1 MDDIFETLSKN
12 HTKPDIGS
20 FDGHFDP
27 IIPFDQLQTPEIPSA
42 LLPPVL
48 GDFVQNVS
56 EVLLVPMAM
65 PVLTVLGIVSA
76 ALAKKFIVS
85 PLPDWKEPI
94 NIYCQI
100 AMLPASN
107 KSQTLKFLKSP
118 VDDWE
123 KKGMERVM
131 PERDKALTNLKL
143 LQTDIGKQYKIL
155 KNQKAKQADIDAAK
169 EAVARLEADYRVKQ
183 EAVPVIPQIYTTD
196 ATPEAMAELIHSQGG
211 RLAVISDEGGIT
223 EVLAGLYNS
232 GNANIDI
239 FLKGIDGGATR
250 IKRANK
256 DYSLNPYL
264 TLVLLIQPQI
274 LSNMAEKRAYTG
286 NGALERYLY
295 ALPVGNV
302 GYREF
307 QDRHI
312 DMQAQTAYSN
322 LVFNLLSIP
331 VPETPYI
338 LKLDSSAKATW
349 DHFRQEIERELR
361 ADGKLYICRGWG
373 GKLAGYTLRLAG
385 LMHVAEHDSTTH
397 LVISHATMQKAIQL
411 ARLLMEHAVAAYN
424 MMGADTET
432 NDAKELFEWL
442 KTKRTDR
449 HTKSHIINAMH
460 SRHMGKKGRLDKA
473 LSVLIQR
480 NIISDLYCDK
490 STKKPTNVY
499 FVNPEIFK

>member
-1 MDDIFETLSKN
+1 MFDFEVLNNPSK
-12 HTKPDIGS
+12 PMIQD
-20 FDGHFDP
+20 FDGHFEP
-27 IIPFDQLQTPEIPSA
+27 LIPFDQLKTPEIPSA
-42 LLPPVL
+42 LLPSVL

-56 EVLLVPMAM
+56 EVLLVPLAM
-65 PVLTVLGIVSA
+65 PALTALGIVSA
-76 ALAKKFIVS
+76 ALAKKFVVS
-85 PLPDWKEPI
+85 PLPDWKESI

-118 VDDWE
+118 VDEWE
-123 KKGMERVM
+123 EKEGRRLA
-131 PERDKALTNLKL
+131 PLRDKALTELKL
-143 LQTDIGKQYKIL
+143 LQTDINKQYKIL
-155 KNQKAKQADIDAAK
+155 RSPKVKQVDIEAAK
-169 EAVARLEADYRVKQ
+169 EAVARLEADYRVKE
-183 EAVPVIPQIYTTD
+183 EAVPVLPQVYVTD
-196 ATPEAMAELIHSQGG
+196 TTPEQLATAIYEQGG
-211 RLAVISDEGGIT
+211 RFAIISDEGGVT

-286 NGALERYLY
+286 NGALERYFY

-307 QDRHI
+307 KDRHI
-312 DMQAQTAYSN
+312 DAQVQTAYSN

-338 LKLDSSAKATW
+338 LKLDDSAKVAW
-349 DHFRQEIERELR
+349 DGFRQDIERELR

-385 LMHVAEHDSTTH
+385 LFHVAEHDSTTH
-397 LVISHATMQKAIQL
+397 LVISHATMQKAIEL
-411 ARLLMEHAVAAYN
+411 ARLLMEHAVAAFN
-424 MMGADTET
+424 MMGADIET

-442 KTKRTDR
+442 KTKKTDR
-449 HTKSHIINAMH
+449 LTKSDIINAL
-460 SRHMGKKGRLDKA
+460 RNRKMGKKDRLGKA
-473 LSVLIQR
+473 LGVLTDR
-480 NIISDLYCDK
+480 NILSVPHADK
-490 STKKPTNVY
+490 TTHKPTDVY
-499 FVNPEIFK
+499 FINPDIFI